1 MLNSLQQRVVRLFAL
16 AIISALTIAIVS
28 CDRRPGEPVSRS
40 EMWLGTVTSVVIHD
54 SRFPSTVLDRV
65 FERVEE
71 IQWRMTIN
79 EPDSEVS
86 LVNAAAGNHPV
97 RVSPDT
103 FEVIEMSL
111 AYARHTNGA
120 FDPTIAP
127 LVKLWDI
134 GSESERVP
142 TESEIEE
149 ALSFINYTLVE
160 LNPDNFEV
168 YLPVPGMALDLGG
181 IAKGYAVDEAARI
194 LKDAGI
200 QHALVDF
207 GGDVYTIGSRPDGNR
222 WRIGIQDP
230 VNTARGRFVG
240 IVEQTGRSIVSSGD
254 YERYFVEDGVRYH
267 HILDP
272 DTGHPARSGLV
283 SVTVQ
288 APTAITSDAVS
299 TGAFVMGL
307 EAGMA
312 LVERLPDTEGVFVT
326 EDKQV
331 YLSSGLDGSFRLI
344 EAGGFRL
351 QE

>member
-1 MLNSLQQRVVRLFAL
+1 MVKPLQRRVVRLCAL
-16 AIISALTIAIVS
+16 AIISVLTVAVLS
-28 CDRRPGEPVSRS
+28 CERRPGEPVSRS

-54 SRFPSTVLDRV
+54 SRFPTAVLDRV

-86 LVNAAAGNHPV
+86 LVNAAAGSHPV

-103 FEVIEMSL
+103 FEVIERSL
-111 AYARHTNGA
+111 EYARYTNGA

-142 TESEIEE
+142 SESEIQ
-149 ALSFINYTLVE
+149 AVLPLIDYTVVE

-168 YLPVPGMALDLGG
+168 YLPVAGMSLDLGG

-194 LKDAGI
+194 LIDAGI
-200 QHALVDF
+200 RYALVDF

-240 IVEQTGRSIVSSGD
+240 IVEQTDTSIVSSGD

-272 DTGHPARSGLV
+272 DTGHPSRSGLV
-283 SVTVQ
+283 SVTIQ
-288 APTAITSDAVS
+288 APRAMTSDAVS

-312 LVERLPDTEGVFVT
+312 LVESLPDTEGVFVT
-326 EDKQV
+326 EDKEV
-331 YLSSGLDGSFRLI
+331 HLSSGLDGSFRLI

-351 QE
+351 QD

>member
-1 MLNSLQQRVVRLFAL
+1 
-16 AIISALTIAIVS
+16 
-28 CDRRPGEPVSRS
+28 
-40 EMWLGTVTSVVIHD
+40 MWLGTVTSVVIHD
-54 SRFPSTVLDRV
+54 SRFPSDVLDRV
-65 FERVEE
+65 FHRVEE

-86 LVNAAAGNHPV
+86 LVNAAAGENPV

-103 FEVIEMSL
+103 FEVIEMSIE
-111 AYARHTNGA
+111 YARRTNGA
-120 FDPTIAP
+120 FDPTIGP
-127 LVKLWDI
+127 LVKLWNI
-134 GSESERVP
+134 GSADERIP
-142 TESEIEE
+142 TESEIEDV
-149 ALSFINYTLVE
+149 LPRIDYTLIE
-160 LNPDNFEV
+160 LNRDTFEV
-168 YLPVPGMALDLGG
+168 YLPVPGMVLDLGG

-194 LKDAGI
+194 LLDAGI

-207 GGDVYTIGSRPDGNR
+207 GGDVYTIGTRPDGNR

-240 IVEQTGRSIVSSGD
+240 IVEQTGRSVVSSGD
-254 YERYFVEDGVRYH
+254 YERFFVEDGVRYH

-272 DTGHPARSGLV
+272 DTGHPTRNGLV
-283 SVTVQ
+283 SVTIQ
-288 APTAITSDAVS
+288 APAAMTSDAVS

-312 LVERLPDTEGVFVT
+312 LVESLPDTEGVFVT
-326 EDKQV
+326 DDKEV
-331 YLSSGLDGSFRLI
+331 HLSSGLDGSFRLV

>member
-1 MLNSLQQRVVRLFAL
+1 MARLCAL
-16 AIISALTIAIVS
+16 AIISALTIAVVS

-54 SRFPSTVLDRV
+54 SRFPSDVLDRV
-65 FERVEE
+65 FHRVEE

-86 LVNAAAGNHPV
+86 MVNAAAGQHPV

-103 FEVIEMSL
+103 FEVIEKSL
-111 AYARHTNGA
+111 EYARRTNGA

-127 LVKLWDI
+127 LVKLWNI
-134 GSESERVP
+134 GSVDERIP
-142 TESEIEE
+142 AESEISE
-149 ALSFINYTLVE
+149 LLPRIDYTMVE

-194 LKDAGI
+194 LKQAGI
-200 QHALVDF
+200 QYGLVDF
-207 GGDVYTIGSRPDGNR
+207 GGDVYTIGTRPDGNR

-240 IVEQTGRSIVSSGD
+240 IVEQTGRSVVSSGD
-254 YERYFVEDGVRYH
+254 YERFFVEDGVRYH

-272 DTGHPARSGLV
+272 DTGYPTRNGLV
-283 SVTVQ
+283 SVTIQ
-288 APTAITSDAVS
+288 APAAMTSDAVS

-312 LVERLPDTEGVFVT
+312 LVESLPDTEGVFVT
-326 EDKQV
+326 EDKEV
-331 YLSSGLDGSFRLI
+331 FLSSGLDGSFRLV